1 MGASCVQTD
10 STDKPKH
17 ELKIE
22 ETIVFVNPYETD
34 LKASLCMWRR
44 AHAAVH

>member
-1 MGASCVQTD
+1 LRESVSMCLFQD

-34 LKASLCMWRR
+34 LKVWFRL
-44 AHAAVH
+44 